1 MLKIYN
7 ITSLVFYSY
16 DSETNVSACNK
27 VMRVTVRTILLFL
40 WNRNNV
46 DPLDRN
52 DKNPAVLT
60 CYYFYITSIVGNLER
75 RDKTKHIYIE

>member
-1 MLKIYN
+1 
-7 ITSLVFYSY
+7 
-16 DSETNVSACNK
+16 
-27 VMRVTVRTILLFL
+27 L

-75 RDKTKHIYIE
+75 RDKTKHIYIEGGRVSGREKLKDSLPWNFPKEETITIHVIIEKNEVIVI

>member
-1 MLKIYN
+1 VLKIYN

-16 DSETNVSACNK
+16 DSETNVSACK

>member
-1 MLKIYN
+1 M
-7 ITSLVFYSY
+7 
-16 DSETNVSACNK
+16 ACK
-27 VMRVTVRTILLFL
+27 EMCVTVRTILLVL

-60 CYYFYITSIVGNLER
+60 YFYITSIVGNLER
-75 RDKTKHIYIE
+75 RVKSKTCIHGATNSE